1 MSIVSPER
9 AIQLISQASWLDNDV
24 LRVFWLQ
31 VDGSRDQMAESLRAT
46 LGREEVFAVIVRD
59 DSFKI
64 ANRILADLNLLLE
77 SCREQLTQ
85 AKESRAQ
92 RVTIVALVKE
102 SFSKAQVGSP
112 ITLPAWFPIRPGL
125 HTHLYIT
132 DLLGLANGT
141 LLSGPEAQ
149 IDRVAE
155 LVFNLERALVDALQT
170 LQTADP
176 SRAAG
181 FLGKLMDKSNIDVA
195 QRIDKYRTHL
205 NGIGLPRGY
214 RPNAS
219 EATNSIVSDMLRLVL
234 SRSIDDTAKVAKQL
248 DSHLPK
254 GQRIL
259 KPSYL
264 GVALRPRGAHA
275 VGTRNWY
282 ALLVGVYQSYQVM
295 NAAAHAGDYGLYA
308 PALVHYSSCDLQLFL
323 EDAHDLWVYE

>member
-1 MSIVSPER
+1 MSIVSAER
-9 AIQLISQASWLDNDV
+9 AIELISQASWSDNDV

-31 VDGSRDQMAESLRAT
+31 VDGSRDQMAQSLRAT
-46 LGREEVFAVIVRD
+46 LGREEVFAVVVRD

-64 ANRILADLNLLLE
+64 ANRILADISILLE
-77 SCREQLTQ
+77 SCREQLIR
-85 AKESRAQ
+85 AKENRAQ
-92 RVTIVALVKE
+92 RVTIVVLVKE

-132 DLLGLANGT
+132 DLLGLSNGT

-149 IDRVAE
+149 IDRLAE
-155 LVFNLERALVDALQT
+155 LVFNLEHALVDALQT
-170 LQTADP
+170 LQTTDP

-181 FLGKLMDKSNIDVA
+181 FLGKLMDKNNIDVE
-195 QRIDKYRTHL
+195 QRIDKYRAHL
-205 NGIGLPRGY
+205 NGVGLPRGY

-219 EATNSIVSDMLRLVL
+219 EATNSIVSDMLRLFL

-248 DSHLPK
+248 DSQLSK
-254 GQRIL
+254 AQRLL

-264 GVALRPRGAHA
+264 GVALRPRGVHT

-295 NAAAHAGDYGLYA
+295 NAAAHAGDYGLYP
-308 PALVHYSSCDLQLFL
+308 PALVHYSSCDLQIFL
-323 EDAHDLWVYE
+323 EDARDLLVYE